1 MVDSVKIAKSAKTAK
16 RRQGDAFESQAV
28 AVLLAQGYQ
37 IVATNYVAPKLGEID
52 IIATCQVLERGVL
65 VPCVVF
71 VEVRSRRASDYGTA
85 IDSITPA
92 KQAKIYRT
100 AEQFL
105 AMHDAYAK
113 MATRFDVIVFDIN
126 QDGTVSQD
134 WLISAF

>member
-1 MVDSVKIAKSAKTAK
+1 MVQSANGAKTAK
-16 RRQGDAFESQAV
+16 RRQGDAFECQAV
-28 AVLLAQGYQ
+28 EILLEQGYQ
-37 IVATNYVAPKLGEID
+37 IVATNYTAPKLGEID

-71 VEVRSRRASDYGTA
+71 AEVRSRKASDFGTA

-100 AEQFL
+100 AEHFL
-105 AMHDAYAK
+105 AKHEDYAK
-113 MATRFDVIVFDIN
+113 MATRFDVIAFDIH
-126 QDGTVSQD
+126 QDGTVTQD

>member
-1 MVDSVKIAKSAKTAK
+1 MVQSAKSAKTAK
-16 RRQGDAFESQAV
+16 RRQGDAFEHQAV
-28 AVLLAQGYQ
+28 EILLEQGYK
-37 IVATNYVAPKLGEID
+37 IVATNYTAPKLGEID

-71 VEVRSRRASDYGTA
+71 AEVRSRKASDFGTA

-100 AEQFL
+100 AEHFL
-105 AMHDAYAK
+105 LKHESYAK
-113 MATRFDVIVFDIN
+113 MATRFDVIAFDIH
-126 QDGTVSQD
+126 QDGTVTQD